1 VIEAARQAGV
11 AVRRTVVVSAVN
23 LVEGGTL
30 TILRQCLASL
40 RAGLDAG
47 WRIVALVHDRGLAP
61 VDGVDYLEFPAIKS
75 SYLRRLLFEY
85 VACRRLSRAL
95 DADLWIA
102 LHDLTP
108 VVHARR
114 QVVYCHNPMPFHRLS
129 WREARL
135 TPALVPFA
143 LFQGL
148 LYGVN
153 IRRNAA
159 VVVQQDWLR
168 DAFKRRYGVERVIVA
183 RPVPAVSAV
192 APRPVS
198 PAPLLIYP
206 TLPRPF
212 KNVEVIGEALR
223 LLEAEGGWRG
233 RVRVTIAG
241 DENAYARDL
250 RRRYGGLASLE
261 FVGLQ
266 TREQMAAQYAQ
277 ADALVF
283 PSRLET
289 WGLPLTEAQQ
299 HGLAILVADLP
310 YARETMG
317 DYARAAWFDPTDAAA
332 LAALLRAL
340 QDGRLAFEPAA
351 RRPVAAPFAA
361 DWPALVALLTEGL

>member
-1 VIEAARQAGV
+1 MSASAYESAP

-23 LVEGGTL
+23 LVEGGPL

-47 WRIVALVHDRGLAP
+47 WRIVALVHDRKLAP
-61 VDGVDYLEFPAIKS
+61 VDGVDYFEFPAIKA
-75 SYLRRLLFEY
+75 SYLRRLAFEY
-85 VACRRLSRAL
+85 GACRQLSREL
-95 DADLWIA
+95 GADLWIA

-114 QVVYCHNPMPFHRLS
+114 QVVYCHNPMPFHHLS
-129 WREARL
+129 WRAARL
-135 TPALVPFA
+135 APVLVPFA

-168 DAFKRRYGVERVIVA
+168 DAFRRRYGVERVIVA
-183 RPVPAVSAV
+183 RPVPVVSAV
-192 APRPVS
+192 APRPIS
-198 PAPLLIYP
+198 ATPLLIYP
-206 TLPRPF
+206 TLPRAF

-223 LLEAEGGWRG
+223 LLESEGGWRG

-250 RRRYGGLASLE
+250 RRRYGALASLE

-266 TREQMAAQYAQ
+266 TREQMAAQYRE

-283 PSRLET
+283 PSLLET
-289 WGLPLTEAQQ
+289 WGLPITEAQGQ
-299 HGLAILVADLP
+299 GLAIVAADLP
-310 YARETMG
+310 YAHETVG
-317 DYARAAWFDPTDAAA
+317 DYARVAWFDPSDPTA
-332 LAALLRAL
+332 LAQRLRAL
-340 QDGRLAFEPAA
+340 QDGSLAFEPAPA
-351 RRPVAAPFAA
+351 REIAEPFAA